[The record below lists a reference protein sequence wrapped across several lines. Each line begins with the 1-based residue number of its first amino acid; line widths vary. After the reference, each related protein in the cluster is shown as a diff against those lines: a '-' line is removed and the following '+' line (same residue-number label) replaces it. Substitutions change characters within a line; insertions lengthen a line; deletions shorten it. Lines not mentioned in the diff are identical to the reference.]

1 MIYYKFKI
9 NIKPKG
15 LKHANLKNKHL
26 KLTYI
31 YINMDIVYKGYC
43 ISRMLFDKG
52 SSYVLGNELK
62 DFKKTERVYGDNKGV
77 IGSVYDLTYEAS
89 PINDFILLGNACN
102 ARDYYKLKEEN
113 VGLIVNCTKDIP
125 DYFEDEFEY
134 ERVDVKDIN
143 EANILPHLDRL
154 SDIIENFKNKNP
166 GKKVLVHCFMGS
178 SRSATIVIA
187 YLMKYKGLRRRD
199 ALNFCKDKRALVNI
213 NTDFF
218 AQLLEYEKT
227 LNY

>member
-1 MIYYKFKI
+1 
-9 NIKPKG
+9 
-15 LKHANLKNKHL
+15 
-26 KLTYI
+26 
-31 YINMDIVYKGYC
+31 MDIVYKGYC

-89 PINDFILLGNACN
+89 KINDFILLGNACN
-102 ARDYYKLKEEN
+102 ARDFYKLSDEN

-125 DYFEDEFEY
+125 DYFEDHFEY

-143 EANILPHLDRL
+143 EANILPHLNRL
-154 SDIIENFKNKNP
+154 SDRMNEYHEKNP
-166 GKKVLVHCFMGS
+166 DKKILVHCFMGS

-187 YLMKYKGLRRRD
+187 YLMKYRGMRRRD
-199 ALNFCKDKRALVNI
+199 ALNFCKDKRDLVNI

-218 AQLLEYEKT
+218 AQLLEFEKT
-227 LNY
+227 LKY